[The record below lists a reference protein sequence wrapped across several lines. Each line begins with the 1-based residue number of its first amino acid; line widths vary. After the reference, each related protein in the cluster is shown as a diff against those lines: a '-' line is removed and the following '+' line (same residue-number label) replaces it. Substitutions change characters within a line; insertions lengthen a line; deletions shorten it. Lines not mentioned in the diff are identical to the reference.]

1 MGGQSPRIGIRDIH
15 SPISD
20 STCSRRSR
28 GEFVLNSF
36 IIGHTPTS
44 NTSLKISPAAVA
56 LLTFAF
62 LWCFSPVLML
72 LLSRWN
78 SDPQYSHGF
87 MVPLFAGFI
96 AWHRREHVTPC
107 SANGSL
113 IGVWLMITGITAYL
127 IGTGIYFDWLIQAS
141 MLPTLWGCM
150 WILGGKR
157 LAWISMPGVLYLLFM
172 IPLPYSA
179 EVAMAQ
185 PLQRVAGVASTF
197 LLQTAG
203 LAAYRSGNLI
213 NVEGHVL
220 GIAEACSGLR
230 TLVVFFAL
238 ATAVALVTERHWLQK
253 FILVVSAV
261 GIALFCNI
269 LRITATGALYAY
281 AGPQLA
287 ETVFHDLAGWLMIPL
302 ALVMLWAELQY
313 LQRLFD
319 DSWGSRTIANEQP
332 VTMFAKPG

>member
-1 MGGQSPRIGIRDIH
+1 
-15 SPISD
+15 
-20 STCSRRSR
+20 
-28 GEFVLNSF
+28 VLNSF
-36 IIGHTPTS
+36 LIGRSPTTS
-44 NTSLKISPAAVA
+44 TSLKISPTAVG
-56 LLTFAF
+56 LLTSAF
-62 LWCFSPVLML
+62 LWCFYPVLISL
-72 LLSRWN
+72 ISRWN

-87 MVPLFAGFI
+87 IVPLFAGFI
-96 AWHRREHVTPC
+96 AWHRREHVSPC
-107 SANGSL
+107 STNSSFTGVAL
-113 IGVWLMITGITAYL
+113 IIAGIAAYI
-127 IGTGIYFDWLIQAS
+127 IGTGIYFDWLVQAS
-141 MLPTLWGCM
+141 MLPTLWGSM
-150 WILGGKR
+150 WILSGKR
-157 LAWISMPGVLYLLFM
+157 LAWISLPGILYLLFM

-185 PLQRVAGVASTF
+185 PLQRVAGVVSTF
-197 LLQTAG
+197 LLQTIG

-230 TLVVFFAL
+230 MLVVFFAL

-269 LRITATGALYAY
+269 LRITATGALYVY
-281 AGPQLA
+281 AGPKLA

-319 DSWGSRTIANEQP
+319 DSWGSRSIVNEQP
-332 VTMFAKPG
+332 VTMFAKSV

>member
-1 MGGQSPRIGIRDIH
+1 M
-15 SPISD
+15 
-20 STCSRRSR
+20 
-28 GEFVLNSF
+28 LNSF
-36 IIGHTPTS
+36 IIGQNPTT
-44 NTSLKISPAAVA
+44 NTTLKISPRAVG
-56 LLTFAF
+56 LLASAF
-62 LWCFSPVLML
+62 LWCFYPVLTTLM
-72 LLSRWN
+72 SRWN

-87 MVPLFAGFI
+87 LVPLFAGFI
-96 AWHRREHVTPC
+96 AWHRREYVAPC
-107 SANGSL
+107 SASSSS
-113 IGVWLMITGITAYL
+113 TGIVL
-127 IGTGIYFDWLIQAS
+127 IVVGMAAFIVGTGIYFDWLIHMS

-157 LAWISMPGVLYLLFM
+157 LAWISMPGILYLLFM

-185 PLQRVAGVASTF
+185 PLQRVAGVVSTF

-230 TLVVFFAL
+230 MLVVFFAL

-253 FILVVSAV
+253 FILVTSAV
-261 GIALFCNI
+261 VIALFCNI
-269 LRITATGALYAY
+269 LRITATGVLYVY
-281 AGPQLA
+281 AGPKLA

-319 DSWGSRTIANEQP
+319 DSWGSKTVINEQP
-332 VTMFAKPG
+332 VTMFAKPA